1 MDPTSGLVVLLI
13 IGVSGLL
20 SFWLTIRL
28 RRARRLGM
36 RELDGF
42 AALGD
47 EIGRAVENGRSV
59 HFSAGRGG
67 LVGRTNPTSVAAL
80 NALDYVA
87 ESACKSDVPPI
98 VSVGDGTLL
107 VASQESLRGAF
118 EAAGRPDDYS
128 PDMAQFVAGESFATA
143 YAAGVSDMLNRGESG
158 SNFLIG
164 RFGAEL
170 AIMGEAADREDMEQV
185 VGSDD
190 PIAMAVAASYTDKL
204 LIGEEMFAAGA
215 YLQGDPPQRASV
227 VLQDIM
233 RVIVAIA
240 ILLAAILN
248 LFLGQ

>member
-1 MDPTSGLVVLLI
+1 MDLISGLVVLLLI
-13 IGVSGLL
+13 IVSGLL
-20 SFWLTIRL
+20 SSWLTIRL

-36 RELDGF
+36 RELSGF
-42 AALGD
+42 VSLGD
-47 EIGRAVENGRSV
+47 QIGRAVESGRSV

-67 LVGRTNPTSVAAL
+67 LVGRSNPTSVAAL

-87 ESACKSDVPPI
+87 ETACKSDVPPL
-98 VSVGDGTLL
+98 VTVGDGTLL
-107 VASQESLRGAF
+107 VAAQESLRGAF

-128 PDMAQFVAGESFATA
+128 SDMAQFLAGESFATA
-143 YAAGVSDMLNRGESG
+143 YAAGVSDILNRGESG
-158 SNFLIG
+158 SNFLLG
-164 RFGAEL
+164 RFGAEV

-190 PIAMAVAASYTDKL
+190 PLAVAVAASYTDKL
-204 LIGEEMFAAGA
+204 LIGEEMFAASA
-215 YLQGDPPQRASV
+215 YLQGGPPQRASV